1 LVHRVVEDTCI
12 GAVPVDI
19 VDINLLPLIVE
30 LFVKAP
36 VIVSPAFFT
45 YSVVGS
51 TPNALVTLALVIL
64 IVPPFANVILLP
76 ILTPPNALAVA
87 AGNTYLLA
95 SASIAANLFFSGVV

>member
-1 LVHRVVEDTCI
+1 LNITSLEKV
-12 GAVPVDI
+12 
-19 VDINLLPLIVE
+19 
-30 LFVKAP
+30 FYP
-36 VIVSPAFFT
+36 VIVCAVSSVT
-45 YSVVGS
+45 YLVVGS

-95 SASIAANLFFSGVV
+95 SASIAASLFFSGVV